1 MSNSHQDKFITKL
14 LIGITLI
21 IVSVFVLFFTIYE
34 RSEKAVKEE
43 DWYWWAFAF
52 AALQATGIILI
63 CSAYVHKTK
72 SDFIRRQQQRDQ
84 DKSRSRD

>member
-1 MSNSHQDKFITKL
+1 MSNSHQEKFITKL

-21 IVSVFVLFFTIYE
+21 LISVFLLFFAFYE
-34 RSEKAVKEE
+34 RSEKAVKEG

-72 SDFIRRQQQRDQ
+72 SDFIRRQQQREQ
-84 DKSRSRD
+84 NKSVSKD